1 MLALDA
7 RDLEFH
13 AKKSTFV
20 SIRRKLV
27 NSQKKRDEMLGFHFQ
42 KRTSGSAVAKDG
54 MTRSLR
60 DVPGVEWTE
69 FGELLHGEEEDGG
82 SIHKG
87 SKEILSE

>member
-20 SIRRKLV
+20 LISRKLV
-27 NSQKKRDEMLGFHFQ
+27 NSQKRDEMLGFHFQ
-42 KRTSGSAVAKDG
+42 KRTSGNAVVKDG

-60 DVPGVEWTE
+60 DVPGAEWTE

-82 SIHKG
+82 SIHKD